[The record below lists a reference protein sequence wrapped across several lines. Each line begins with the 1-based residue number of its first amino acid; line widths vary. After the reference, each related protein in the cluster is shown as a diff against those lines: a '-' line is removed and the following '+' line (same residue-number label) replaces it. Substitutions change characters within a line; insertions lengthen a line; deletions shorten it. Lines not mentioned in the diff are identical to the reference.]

1 MVYGWTS
8 LPSRLDVPD
17 SMSIAMGTIRD
28 DPTSIGLVVVV
39 EPSLHHEVVGVL
51 INTAKAHH
59 DATGGPNPQ
68 WAEWYAEHAVDDLN
82 RLLGS
87 DMTAIE
93 LAEWLALADLRYREE
108 NPEESW
114 PKAYAS
120 WLLA

>member
-1 MVYGWTS
+1 
-8 LPSRLDVPD
+8 
-17 SMSIAMGTIRD
+17 
-28 DPTSIGLVVVV
+28 LVVVV

-68 WAEWYAEHAVDDLN
+68 WAEWYSEHALDDIN

-93 LAEWLALADLRYREE
+93 LAEWLTLADLRYREE

>member
-1 MVYGWTS
+1 MDLS
-8 LPSRLDVPD
+8 PSRLDAPD
-17 SMSIAMGTIRD
+17 SMSIGMGTIRAD
-28 DPTSIGLVVVV
+28 TPSISLVVVV
-39 EPSLHHEVVGVL
+39 EPSLHHEVVSVL

-68 WAEWYAEHAVDDLN
+68 WAEWYAEHAVDDIN
-82 RLLGS
+82 QLLS
-87 DMTAIE
+87 SEMTAIE
-93 LAEWLALADLRYREE
+93 LAEWLAQADLRYREE